1 MQSENRIPGRP
12 SKARLIVPAAKALF
26 IERGYEA
33 VSMDDVALAAG
44 VSKATLYAH
53 YASKE
58 ELFFATIVGAI
69 SEASSKIVIP
79 EVFPGDARAILETFA
94 RSLLDMIMQADGFS
108 PGKLSFDMRHHP
120 RLAQIASANGPELT
134 IRRLAVLLGQID
146 ASGELSVPDPETSAR
161 HLHTLAIGD
170 YPHRLGGGLPAPT
183 AEEVEAHVASGIDL
197 FIRAHAPRGGARL

>member
-1 MQSENRIPGRP
+1 MHSENRIPGRP
-12 SKARLIVPAAKALF
+12 SKARYIVPAAKILF

-58 ELFFATIVGAI
+58 ELFFATIVAAI

-79 EVFPGDARAILETFA
+79 EVFTGDARAILETFA

-108 PGKLSFDMRHHP
+108 VGKLTFDMRHHP

-161 HLHTLAIGD
+161 HLHTLAAGD

-183 AEEVEAHVASGIDL
+183 AEEVEAHIASGIDL